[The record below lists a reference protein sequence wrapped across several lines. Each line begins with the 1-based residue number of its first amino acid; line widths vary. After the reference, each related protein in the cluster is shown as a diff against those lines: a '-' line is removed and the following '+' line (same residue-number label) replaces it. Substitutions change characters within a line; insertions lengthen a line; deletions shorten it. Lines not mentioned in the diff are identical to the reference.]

1 MSSSILSTS
10 QPASLVEAI
19 KKAAELEG
27 LSVSQWVG
35 AACLGALTPQEKE
48 LVADRAPVGFPAGKK
63 KTFKKKKRSQVK
75 RKAAKS
81 KATKRSKVGRPVS
94 ESK

>member
-35 AACLGALTPQEKE
+35 AACLGALKPK
-48 LVADRAPVGFPAGKK
+48 D
-63 KTFKKKKRSQVK
+63 
-75 RKAAKS
+75 AAKIEP
-81 KATKRSKVGRPVS
+81 RSKVGRPV
-94 ESK
+94 K